1 MNPRLHFRD
10 FRRQSGVVTLVIGI
24 LLLVLITMVTLF
36 GSRIQVQ
43 EQRISG
49 NDYRAKVAFGAAE
62 AGFNQALEY
71 LKANRAHVRATT
83 TGGWLEA
90 GSEQWTAV
98 DCDDPADPSET
109 DACAKIVPAL
119 QRRNGSI
126 GTVYFYGDITA
137 EDLPN
142 PTPLSNGAVY
152 TADYAMC
159 ARGADWTEPCSDDA
173 VNAEDIAIVILSTG
187 FNQDPDDFPEGV
199 AEATVRQLIA
209 TFGVI
214 PGNTL
219 PPLTAAGTVNGS
231 GTFDVVV
238 NPDGGGPGVPISA
251 WSSEDLDLTGAATM
265 CQVDEYFSTG
275 PEEVYSDQTP
285 ETQFRVCDN
294 CGCPTSD
301 ALTHTEGSVYYEGID
316 IVDIDGNT
324 GPTPDA
330 TNFPDDVFEYVFGV
344 PKPDYEEVKERAAV
358 DIIDDCT
365 GLDADSRGMYWIT
378 GPCTINST
386 VGHPEHPVILVTES
400 SIGIQGGGEVFG
412 LAFAFSYPEVG
423 IAGGDITLQGGTRF
437 YGAIVS
443 DHEIDMGNGT
453 FQLIYS
459 DELLSKVLTEADFKT
474 FARVPGTWADHS
486 D

>member
-1 MNPRLHFRD
+1 MKARHHFRD
-10 FRRQSGVVTLVIGI
+10 LQRQGGVVTLAIGV

-43 EQRISG
+43 EQRISA
-49 NDYRAKVAFGAAE
+49 NDYRAKEAFAAAE
-62 AGFNQALEY
+62 AGVSEGLEY
-71 LKANRAHVRATT
+71 LKANRPYIRSDAA
-83 TGGWLEA
+83 GGWLET
-90 GSEQWTAV
+90 GNEKWQSQN
-98 DCDDPADPSET
+98 CDDDPQP
-109 DACAKIVPAL
+109 DACQVVAPAL
-119 QRRNGSI
+119 TRQSGQI
-126 GTVYFYGDITA
+126 GTVFFYTDVLDETNSTSATDPPELG
-137 EDLPN
+137 
-142 PTPLSNGAVY
+142 NGATY
-152 TADYAMC
+152 TVDYALC
-159 ARGADWTEPCSDDA
+159 ARADGDTWSDPCSGDA
-173 VNAEDIAIVILSTG
+173 VGAEDIAVLITG
-187 FNQDPDDFPEGV
+187 NGTSADATGR
-199 AEATVRQLIA
+199 ATVRQLIA

-219 PPLTAAGTVNGS
+219 PPLTAAGTVSGS

-251 WSSEDLDLTGAATM
+251 WSSNDLDLTGAATM

-275 PEEVYSDQTP
+275 LEEVYSDQTP
-285 ETQFRVCDN
+285 ETQFRICDN
-294 CGCPTSD
+294 CSCPTSD

-316 IVDIDGNT
+316 IVDMDGNT

-344 PKPDYEEVKERAAV
+344 PQFDYQEVKERAEEIA
-358 DIIDDCT
+358 DCT
-365 GLDADSRGMYWIT
+365 GLDGDSRGMYWIT

-400 SIGIQGGGEVFG
+400 SIDIQGGGEVFG
-412 LAFAFSYPEVG
+412 LAYAFSFPAEG
-423 IAGGDITLQGGTRF
+423 IPGGDITLRGGTRF

-459 DELLSKVLTEADFKT
+459 DELLSKVLTEVDFKT
-474 FARVPGTWADHS
+474 FARVPGTWADHT